1 MEIYYKVK
9 NNIIEEKILLA
20 QERAKQLYNLR
31 KALID
36 CFEST
41 IKQQAKYYNKKHKLQ
56 SFAIKELFI
65 FSTRN
70 LKQRRSN
77 KKILH
82 KFVELFKIENKIE
95 TQAYCLILSNIYRI
109 YNIFYI
115 SLLKLYLYRIDNK

>member
-1 MEIYYKVK
+1 LEIYYKVK